1 MRKLG
6 IRAAILVAPLAF
18 GLAAC
23 DLGGAG
29 QKAAY
34 VDVEKVFRDSKA
46 GKDLNRHVK
55 AYNEKRIKKVRPEQQ
70 RLEKEQKKLV
80 ELQSS
85 LSSAAQRTRE
95 SAFRQKVIRFQEKI
109 DKENKNLQKGINE
122 TSSEIEAVLAA
133 IYKELLDKHGIDM
146 IFSRTAILNGDD
158 KHDLTVEVIEILNQR
173 LATVKLTVPTE

>member
-23 DLGGAG
+23 DLAGAG

-34 VDVEKVFRDSKA
+34 VDVEKVIRDSKA
-46 GKDLNRHVK
+46 GKDFNRQVK
-55 AYNEKRIKKVRPEQQ
+55 AHNDKSIKKARPEQQ
-70 RLEKEQKKLV
+70 RLEKEQRELV
-80 ELQSS
+80 EKQNV
-85 LSSAAQRTRE
+85 LSSAALRTRE
-95 SAFRQKVIRFQEKI
+95 AAFRQKAIRFQEKRQ
-109 DKENKNLQKGINE
+109 KANENLQKGARE
-122 TSSEIEAVLAA
+122 VLSEIEAVLAA

-173 LATVKLTVPTE
+173 LASVKLTVPTE

>member
-1 MRKLG
+1 MKKLG

-34 VDVEKVFRDSKA
+34 VDVEKVIRDSKA
-46 GKDLNRHVK
+46 GKDLNRQIK
-55 AYNEKRIKKVRPEQQ
+55 AHNDKIIKKARPEQE
-70 RLEKEQKKLV
+70 RLQKEQRDLV
-80 ELQSS
+80 NRQNS
-85 LSSAAQRTRE
+85 LSPAALRSGET
-95 SAFRQKVIRFQEKI
+95 AFRQKAIKFQEKMR
-109 DKENKNLQKGINE
+109 KENENLQKGGQE
-122 TSSEIEAVLAA
+122 VLSEIEAVLAA

-173 LATVKLTVPTE
+173 LASVKLTVPTE